1 MSRTLEKQSAILKA
15 AKTLFLQ
22 KGFQSTSM
30 DEITALAEVSKRTV
44 YHHFPDK
51 VSLFKAIIKL
61 HWDEVMQKRQSKL
74 NAEMPPEQA
83 LTAFCQDFM
92 AFAYHVDTMSLFRLM
107 IAEGHALPHLSDLVV
122 AQGKAPFTQELID
135 YLSAQKTNGILKIE
149 QVDLAASH
157 LLGMLKED
165 QFWPK
170 MLGFIPVIDLAKT
183 DLLICEAVRVFLC
196 YYRKKSA

>member
-22 KGFQSTSM
+22 RGFQTTSM
-30 DEITALAEVSKRTV
+30 DEITALAGVSKRTV

-51 VSLFKAIIKL
+51 VTLFKAVIKL
-61 HWDEVMQKRQSKL
+61 HWDEIMQQRQAKL

-83 LTAFCQDFM
+83 LTLFCQDFM
-92 AFAYHVDTMSLFRLM
+92 GFAYHTDTMSLFRLM
-107 IAEGHALPHLSDLVV
+107 IAEGHALPHLSDLVL
-122 AQGKAPFTQELID
+122 AQGKAPFTQELIY
-135 YLSAQKTNGILKIE
+135 YLNAQQIKGVFKIE

-170 MLGFIPVIDLAKT
+170 MLGFIPEVDLSKT
-183 DLLICEAVRVFLC
+183 DLLIREAVRVFLC
-196 YYRKKSA
+196 YYQKKSV